1 MLYLTNELSFSY
13 SRGDLTGIKRESV
26 RYKARSKNDP
36 EYDEMCKLYD
46 EEVKE
51 KDAAVKDALEMI
63 SDTKAAIAELNTEI
77 DGLKVAAQNESAI
90 PHHVSHLQQ
99 QTTSS
104 LSNNGDTA
112 TTSPDENERQEN
124 GENGAT
130 QRTLLSVAGRS
141 VRVHETYDEN
151 TLQQQF
157 TDDTQ
162 EA

>member
-112 TTSPDENERQEN
+112 TTSPDEDGRQEN

-157 TDDTQ
+157 ADDTQ

>member
-46 EEVKE
+46 EEVRE
-51 KDAAVKDALEMI
+51 KDAAVKDVLEMI

-104 LSNNGDTA
+104 QSNNGDTA

-157 TDDTQ
+157 ADDTQ

>member
-1 MLYLTNELSFSY
+1 
-13 SRGDLTGIKRESV
+13 
-26 RYKARSKNDP
+26 
-36 EYDEMCKLYD
+36 MCELYD

-104 LSNNGDTA
+104 QSNNGDTA
-112 TTSPDENERQEN
+112 TTSPADENERQEN

-157 TDDTQ
+157 ADNTQ